1 MRIAGNWSFTAP
13 SLGCSHVTS
22 ASFRSSCEIIRL
34 QLGVASNGQSTPHL
48 MMVCFDMSTTRM
60 VLTPRGVCTGVWAWW
75 FFFNHTI
82 SSSLRNALLHR
93 RSQ

>member
-60 VLTPRGVCTGVWAWW
+60 VLTPRHARVWAWC
-75 FFFNHTI
+75 FFF
-82 SSSLRNALLHR
+82 
-93 RSQ
+93 